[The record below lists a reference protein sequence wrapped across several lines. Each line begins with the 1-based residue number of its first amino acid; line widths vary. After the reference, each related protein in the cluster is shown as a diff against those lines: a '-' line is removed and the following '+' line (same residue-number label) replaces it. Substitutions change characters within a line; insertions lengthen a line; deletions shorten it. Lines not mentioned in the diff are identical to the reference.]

1 MMCWRGLISKSVL
14 RRPGGDRLSRGLSR
28 STIGAGGFNGRVRN
42 GIGWN
47 SPAMTTRSAKDGLR
61 KDTHADLLI
70 LKRDQ
75 MHFFMPGLFSRHGTV
90 LGDQANRAIRTSK
103 LNALPRLHTWPIDVV
118 VFHGSQAKPGFE
130 VSFPLRCFQRLS
142 RPYLA
147 TRLCRWHDNRS
158 TRGTSIP
165 VLSY

>member
-1 MMCWRGLISKSVL
+1 MGSGGIPPLGPPVRQRTDAAS
-14 RRPGGDRLSRGLSR
+14 RPEP
-28 STIGAGGFNGRVRN
+28 AGEKHQ
-42 GIGWN
+42 
-47 SPAMTTRSAKDGLR
+47 TKTL
-61 KDTHADLLI
+61 LLI
-70 LKRDQ
+70 NEARGQRAAVDEIRLALFPDMKR
-75 MHFFMPGLFSRHGTV
+75 V

-103 LNALPRLHTWPIDVV
+103 LNALLHLHTWPIDVV

-147 TRLCRWHDNRS
+147 TRLCHWRDNRS
-158 TRGTSIP
+158 TRGTFLP